1 MSQVSKVERGD
12 DVVRCAATQ
21 THHTDERTVDGR
33 SVRRDVRG
41 SGEQQRVVELPRLQ
55 EQARAV
61 GSTGARVCYYDVGT
75 RAKSARLLVVSVVP
89 RSDAK

>member
-1 MSQVSKVERGD
+1 M
-12 DVVRCAATQ
+12 
-21 THHTDERTVDGR
+21 
-33 SVRRDVRG
+33 
-41 SGEQQRVVELPRLQ
+41 VELPRLQ